1 MEIHTNNPVTA
12 SPGWKRQ
19 TRSCGR
25 MGGWEDEKRWRG
37 RYNNNELIDSS
48 SFIHSY
54 IHSILICSP
63 DDKSGKKKS

>member
-25 MGGWEDEKRWRG
+25 MGGWEGEKEIG
-37 RYNNNELIDSS
+37 GGDTTTMN
-48 SFIHSY
+48 
-54 IHSILICSP
+54 
-63 DDKSGKKKS
+63 